1 VSPIGAPLVVMNNV
15 GYLFMSSATV
25 YAYATTQVVVTLS
38 DVIASG
44 TPTFGDFGV
53 SVAGSAWAAT
63 AVQVTGTKLTLTGP
77 SISAGN
83 AVTVSYTKSAASNQN
98 VASTVGSMDTQASPY
113 WTRACSM
120 VHYIMVKSS

>member
-1 VSPIGAPLVVMNNV
+1 MSPLGAPLNTVNHV

-38 DVIASG
+38 DAIASG
-44 TPTFGDFGV
+44 TPTLGDFGV

-77 SISAGN
+77 AISSGN
-83 AVTVSYTKSAASNQN
+83 VVTVSYTKNATSSQN
-98 VASTVGSMDTQASPY
+98 VASTGGDMDTQVLCMAFLVWPY
-113 WTRACSM
+113 LLF
-120 VHYIMVKSS
+120 